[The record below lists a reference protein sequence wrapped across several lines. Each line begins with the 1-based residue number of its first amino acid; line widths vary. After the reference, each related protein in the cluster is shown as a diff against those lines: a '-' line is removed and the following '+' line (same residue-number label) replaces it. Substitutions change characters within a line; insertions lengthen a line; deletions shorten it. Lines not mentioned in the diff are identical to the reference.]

1 MTTLLENGLG
11 DKMKSALYHRA
22 GNALWFLRELH
33 ASAFGQKGDQNLGV
47 CVVEY
52 DSAGAEKL
60 IRARLTD
67 IRPFMATRF
76 GTVELDALRWAVYK
90 KNWPQRILDFIRQD
104 IAHWDFPEHIF
115 PSLENNAGFF
125 PANHE
130 TLQKFLNLHLEA
142 IDQIDIL
149 ASWQKRESFF
159 ENRLSNAKRIHLG
172 DLGPPVNTEHPWT
185 ELLEGQRVLVIHPFE
200 QTILHQYARREMIFS
215 NPKTLPAF
223 ELITLKAVQS
233 VANSPTGF
241 TSWFDALDWMKSQI
255 NQTEFDIA
263 LIGCGAYGMP
273 LAAHVKMLGKKAIH
287 FGGSLQLL
295 FGIKGKRWDE
305 WKHIT
310 DLYNDYWIRPLPSDH
325 PSGFQ
330 KVEEGCYW

>member
-1 MTTLLENGLG
+1 MGAHFAPNFRKIYPTKTRKYRPTSSGNGVIVAILVF
-11 DKMKSALYHRA
+11 ST
-22 GNALWFLRELH
+22 
-33 ASAFGQKGDQNLGV
+33 
-47 CVVEY
+47 
-52 DSAGAEKL
+52 AEF
-60 IRARLTD
+60 R
-67 IRPFMATRF
+67 
-76 GTVELDALRWAVYK
+76 V
-90 KNWPQRILDFIRQD
+90 
-104 IAHWDFPEHIF
+104 
-115 PSLENNAGFF
+115 
-125 PANHE
+125 
-130 TLQKFLNLHLEA
+130 
-142 IDQIDIL
+142 
-149 ASWQKRESFF
+149 
-159 ENRLSNAKRIHLG
+159 IHL
-172 DLGPPVNTEHPWT
+172 
-185 ELLEGQRVLVIHPFE
+185 FE

-215 NPKTLPAF
+215 NLKTLPAF

-233 VANSPTGF
+233 VANSPTGV

-295 FGIKGKRWDE
+295 FGIKGKRRDE

-310 DLYNDYWIRPLPSDH
+310 DLYNDYWIRPLPTDH